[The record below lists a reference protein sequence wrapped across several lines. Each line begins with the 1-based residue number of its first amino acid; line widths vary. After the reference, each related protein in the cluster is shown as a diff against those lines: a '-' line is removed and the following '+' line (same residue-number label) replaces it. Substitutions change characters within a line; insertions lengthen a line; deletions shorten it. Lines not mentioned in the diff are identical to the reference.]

1 MTAEP
6 SPVRQAQHRF
16 LWRTAQVNQPR
27 LTVENLSEYNVARTV
42 ARRAGASLLPAVRL
56 SRRVDLLTRLIYVP
70 LSDSRWGA
78 QPRCRFCSILL
89 THVTYPLVLRRRS
102 IQHRRNSTAGQLRGT
117 TRRTRFQAWTDANPR
132 GASVARAAR
141 RPPEGV
147 PDEDHRGGTEDDR
160 GVIGAIH
167 HCAAAVRTV
176 MGHQRLWIE
185 FPCPAIG
192 TLQLVPG
199 PRRAGRSVAN

>member
-56 SRRVDLLTRLIYVP
+56 SRRIDLLTRLIYVP

-132 GASVARAAR
+132 GASVTRAAR
-141 RPPEGV
+141 RPRPQRLGRAPRCESRADKTIETGEPMTRRNARLVAEYLREAGWGEGA
-147 PDEDHRGGTEDDR
+147 
-160 GVIGAIH
+160 IGA
-167 HCAAAVRTV
+167 ATAQA
-176 MGHQRLWIE
+176 G
-185 FPCPAIG
+185 AIG
-192 TLQLVPG
+192 YLRETG
-199 PRRAGRSVAN
+199 